1 MKEDT
6 VDLKTESAEDEV
18 EKVVEKVVET
28 VEEKTSI
35 GELEKLQA
43 TEKILFAIDRQIITE
58 GLRLVMIL
66 PAVIILF
73 LFSSWAYAGP
83 SPSWWLVNIEP
94 TLGLD
99 FSTAMAA
106 LALVV
111 IIGFIISLMVH
122 RQRSLLTRDI
132 FFMHVE
138 QSKLSNRPV
147 TSLHGY
153 DSLKRRINGLMN
165 RHSLTVYLGIGALI
179 ITFAVIFFG
188 TESQLGK
195 KGILSATSLIIIAVG
210 QHLFTRR
217 NKFHMVERSGMLSA
231 YDPPMHPSTLN
242 MVFNEIMRTH
252 MDPLLRSDYE
262 DFLIEMSHHLS
273 KDISWELAVE
283 RFLIIMYRRR
293 RGDLD
298 RENMMLELSEVLQ
311 DSGVAFVINHEI
323 FSEDMWEV
331 LFEITSKKC
340 PSFYRMVDRLEQ
352 DIAVG
357 KKPPSDNLLFDV
369 DLENVITDRAN
380 LFCYFHNLSEK
391 PRDIVLRV
399 QSPDF
404 RPNDLA
410 IRYHLKP
417 GDSAGFP
424 NGPLP
429 VSTRGDEDQ
438 IGAISNLLL
447 NGTVAWQTLLPE
459 HNGEAT
465 VSIRLEDPSGDLVE
479 GRQINVRVRSEFRS
493 LVRETSSLVC
503 TILGSLGIS
512 MAIILQ
518 ILELFNIV

>member
-1 MKEDT
+1 MTEDT
-6 VDLKTESAEDEV
+6 VDEELEPVTETEAVTINEEV
-18 EKVVEKVVET
+18 PVDPVA
-28 VEEKTSI
+28 
-35 GELEKLQA
+35 ELEKLQA
-43 TEKILFAIDRQIITE
+43 AEKLLFAIDRQIITE
-58 GLRLVMIL
+58 GLRLVLIL

-94 TLGLD
+94 ALGFD
-99 FSTAMAA
+99 FSTTMAA

-111 IIGFIISLMVH
+111 IIGFILSLMVH
-122 RQRSLLTRDI
+122 RRRSLLTRDI

-138 QSKLSNRPV
+138 RSKLSNRPV

-165 RHSLTVYLGIGALI
+165 RHSVIVYLGIGAFF
-179 ITFAVIFFG
+179 ITLAVIFAG
-188 TESQLGK
+188 TSSPFGK
-195 KGILSATSLIIIAVG
+195 KGILSATSLVSITVG

-231 YDPPMHPSTLN
+231 YEPPMHPSTLN

-262 DFLIEMSHHLS
+262 DFLIEISNHLAT
-273 KDISWELAVE
+273 DISWELAVE
-283 RFLIIMYRRR
+283 RFLIIMHRRR

-298 RENMMLELSEVLQ
+298 RETMMLELSEVLK
-311 DSGVAFVINHEI
+311 DSGVGFVINHDV
-323 FSEDMWEV
+323 FTEDMWEV
-331 LFEITSKKC
+331 LFEITSERC
-340 PSFYRMVDRLEQ
+340 PSFYRMVDRMEQ

-357 KKPPSDNLLFDV
+357 RKPPSDNLLFDV
-369 DLENVITDRAN
+369 DLENVVTDRAN
-380 LFCYFHNLSEK
+380 LFCFFHNISDK

-410 IRYHLKP
+410 IRYHLEP
-417 GDSAGFP
+417 GGSSGYP

-429 VSTRGDEDQ
+429 ISTRGDEDQ
-438 IGAISNLLL
+438 IGAISHLLL

-493 LVRETSSLVC
+493 LVRDTSSLACTTLGLLGIGV
-503 TILGSLGIS
+503 TIL
-512 MAIILQ
+512 LQ
-518 ILELFNIV
+518 ILELISTV

>member
-1 MKEDT
+1 MVDDT
-6 VDLKTESAEDEV
+6 VDEESESIEIP
-18 EKVVEKVVET
+18 EKKPMA
-28 VEEKTSI
+28 
-35 GELEKLQA
+35 ELEKLQA
-43 TEKILFAIDRQIITE
+43 AEKILFAIDRQIITE
-58 GLRLVMIL
+58 GIRLVMIL
-66 PAVIILF
+66 PAVVILF

-83 SPSWWLVNIEP
+83 SPSWWLGNIEP
-94 TLGLD
+94 ALGFD
-99 FSTAMAA
+99 FSTTMAA

-111 IIGFIISLMVH
+111 IIGFTLSLMVH
-122 RQRSLLTRDI
+122 RRRSLLTRNV

-138 QSKLSNRPV
+138 RSKLSNRPV

-165 RHSLTVYLGIGALI
+165 RHSLTVYLSIGAFA
-179 ITFAVIFFG
+179 ITFAVIFVG
-188 TESQLGK
+188 TSSPLGK
-195 KGILSATSLIIIAVG
+195 KGILSATSLISIAVG

-231 YDPPMHPSTLN
+231 YEPPMHPSTLN

-262 DFLIEMSHHLS
+262 DFLIEMIKHLS
-273 KDISWELAVE
+273 KDITWELAVE
-283 RFLIIMYRRR
+283 RVIIIMYRRQ

-298 RENMMLELSEVLQ
+298 RETMMLELGEVLK
-311 DSGVAFVINHEI
+311 DSGVVFVINHEV
-323 FSEDMWEV
+323 FSEEMWEV
-331 LFEITSKKC
+331 LFEITSKRC
-340 PSFYRMVDRLEQ
+340 PSFYRMVDRMEQ
-352 DIAVG
+352 DIGAG
-357 KKPPSDNLLFDV
+357 RKPPSDDLLFDV
-369 DLENVITDRAN
+369 DLENVVTERAN
-380 LFCYFHNLSEK
+380 LFCFFHNISDK

-417 GDSAGFP
+417 GGSSGYP

-465 VSIRLEDPSGDLVE
+465 VSVRLEDPSGDLVE

-503 TILGSLGIS
+503 TILGSLGIGV
-512 MAIILQ
+512 AILLQ
-518 ILELFNIV
+518 ILELFSAV

>member
-1 MKEDT
+1 MVDDT
-6 VDLKTESAEDEV
+6 VNEESESIEV
-18 EKVVEKVVET
+18 PEKKSV
-28 VEEKTSI
+28 

-43 TEKILFAIDRQIITE
+43 AEKILFAIDRQIITE
-58 GLRLVMIL
+58 GIRLVMIL
-66 PAVIILF
+66 PAVVILF
-73 LFSSWAYAGP
+73 LFSSWAYVGP
-83 SPSWWLVNIEP
+83 SPSWWLGNIEP
-94 TLGLD
+94 ALGFD
-99 FSTAMAA
+99 FSTTMAA

-111 IIGFIISLMVH
+111 IIGFTLSLMVH
-122 RQRSLLTRDI
+122 RRRSLLTRNV

-138 QSKLSNRPV
+138 RSKLSNRPV

-165 RHSLTVYLGIGALI
+165 RHLLTVYLSIGAFA
-179 ITFAVIFFG
+179 ITFAVIFVG
-188 TESQLGK
+188 TSSPLGK
-195 KGILSATSLIIIAVG
+195 KGILSATSLISIAVG

-231 YDPPMHPSTLN
+231 YEPPMHPSTLN

-262 DFLIEMSHHLS
+262 DFLIEMIKHLAE
-273 KDISWELAVE
+273 DITWELAVE
-283 RFLIIMYRRR
+283 RVIIIMYRRQ

-298 RENMMLELSEVLQ
+298 RETMMLELGEVLK
-311 DSGVAFVINHEI
+311 DSGVVFVINHEV
-323 FSEDMWEV
+323 FSEEMWEV
-331 LFEITSKKC
+331 LFEITSKRC
-340 PSFYRMVDRLEQ
+340 PSFYRMVDRMEQ
-352 DIAVG
+352 DIAAG
-357 KKPPSDNLLFDV
+357 RKPPSDDLLFDV
-369 DLENVITDRAN
+369 DLENVVTERAN
-380 LFCYFHNLSEK
+380 LFCFFHNISDK

-417 GDSAGFP
+417 GGSSGYP

-429 VSTRGDEDQ
+429 VSTRGDADQ

-465 VSIRLEDPSGDLVE
+465 VSVRLEDPSGDLVE

-503 TILGSLGIS
+503 TILGSLGIGV
-512 MAIILQ
+512 AILLQ
-518 ILELFNIV
+518 ILELFSAV